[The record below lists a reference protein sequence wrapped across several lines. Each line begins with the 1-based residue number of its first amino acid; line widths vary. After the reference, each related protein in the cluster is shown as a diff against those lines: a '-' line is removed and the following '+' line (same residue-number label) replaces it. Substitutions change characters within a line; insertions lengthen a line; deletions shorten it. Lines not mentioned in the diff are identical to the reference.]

1 MKKAYAK
8 PEIIFE
14 SFSLSQNIAAGCEV
28 QTDTPSR
35 NQCGLEWGPDILFL
49 DSMGNVCTGAGK
61 VTSVGGDGEANG
73 ICYHVFSNN
82 GERNLFTS

>member
-28 QTDTPSR
+28 ITDTQSR
-35 NQCGLEWGPDILFL
+35 GTCGLEWGPDILFL
-49 DSMGNVCTGAGK
+49 DSMGNVCTGNGK

-73 ICYHVFSNN
+73 ICYHVFSTNAMNN
-82 GERNLFTS
+82 VFAS

>member
-1 MKKAYAK
+1 MKKTYVK

-14 SFSLSQNIAAGCEV
+14 SFSLSQSIAAGCEV
-28 QTDTPSR
+28 KTNTPSSG
-35 NQCGLEWGPDILFL
+35 QCGLEWGPDRLFL
-49 DSMGNVCTGAGK
+49 DTINDCKGDGK

-82 GERNLFTS
+82 SSYNLFNS